1 MVLTGPRDDSR
12 IPLAPRAAAHPM
24 ETFEPDAPIFLVGFM
39 ATGKTTVGRILAARL
54 GWKLVDLDEV
64 IVREAG
70 QSVPRIFETEG
81 EAGFRAREARAL
93 VTVSRERRLVVATGG
108 GAACREDNLRTMLDT
123 GRVVA
128 LAITPE
134 EAVRRAGDGGGRP
147 MLTGMQGGQADPLER
162 ARTLLQA
169 RMPFYARAHLQVD
182 TVGRLPQDVALD
194 VLAWVRGQGT
204 REREGAT

>member
-1 MVLTGPRDDSR
+1 
-12 IPLAPRAAAHPM
+12 M

-54 GWKLVDLDEV
+54 GWRLVDLDEV

-81 EAGFRAREARAL
+81 EAGFRAREAQAL
-93 VTVSRERRLVVATGG
+93 GQVARERKIVVATGG
-108 GAACREDNLRTMLDT
+108 GAACHEENLRAMLAA

-134 EAVRRAGDGGGRP
+134 EAVRRARGGAGRP
-147 MLTGMQGGQADPLER
+147 LLSGPDPVGAATALLEAR
-162 ARTLLQA
+162 A
-169 RMPFYARAHLQVD
+169 PFYARAHLSVD
-182 TVGRLPQDVALD
+182 TVERPPQDVALE
-194 VLAWVRGQGT
+194 VLAWLT
-204 REREGAT
+204 RPEAKGAG

>member
-1 MVLTGPRDDSR
+1 
-12 IPLAPRAAAHPM
+12 M
-24 ETFEPDAPIFLVGFM
+24 ETFEPDAPLFLIGFM

-64 IVREAG
+64 IAREAG

-81 EAGFRAREARAL
+81 EAGFRAREARA
-93 VTVSRERRLVVATGG
+93 VEAAARERALVVATGG
-108 GAACREDNLRTMLDT
+108 GAACREDNLRAMLGA

-134 EAVRRAGDGGGRP
+134 EAVRRARGGAGRP
-147 MLTGMQGGQADPLER
+147 LLSGPDPVG
-162 ARTLLQA
+162 AATTLLAA
-169 RMPFYARAHLQVD
+169 RAPFYARAHLSVD

-194 VLAWVRGQGT
+194 VLAWVQGSGT
-204 REREGAT
+204 GEGAA

>member
-1 MVLTGPRDDSR
+1 
-12 IPLAPRAAAHPM
+12 M
-24 ETFEPDAPIFLVGFM
+24 ETFEPDVPIFLVGFM

-54 GWKLVDLDEV
+54 GWRLVDLDEV

-81 EAGFRAREARAL
+81 EAGFRAREAQAL
-93 VTVSRERRLVVATGG
+93 GQVARERKIVVATGG
-108 GAACREDNLRTMLDT
+108 GAACHEENLRAMLAA

-134 EAVRRAGDGGGRP
+134 EAVRRARGGAGRP
-147 MLTGMQGGQADPLER
+147 LLSGPDPVGAATALLEAR
-162 ARTLLQA
+162 A
-169 RMPFYARAHLQVD
+169 PFYARAHLSVD

-194 VLAWVRGQGT
+194 VLAWVEKRG
-204 REREGAT
+204 AP

>member
-1 MVLTGPRDDSR
+1 
-12 IPLAPRAAAHPM
+12 M

-54 GWKLVDLDEV
+54 GWRLVDLDEV

-70 QSVPRIFETEG
+70 QSVPHIFETEG

-93 VTVSRERRLVVATGG
+93 DEVSRGRKVVVATGG
-108 GAACREDNLRTMLDT
+108 GAACREDNLLAMLAA

-134 EAVRRAGDGGGRP
+134 EAVRRARGGAGRP
-147 MLTGMQGGQADPLER
+147 LLSGPDPVAAATALLEAR
-162 ARTLLQA
+162 A
-169 RMPFYARAHLQVD
+169 PFYARAHFSVD
-182 TVGRLPQDVALD
+182 TVNRLPQDVARD
-194 VLAWVRGQGT
+194 VLAWVQQG
-204 REREGAT
+204 AAA